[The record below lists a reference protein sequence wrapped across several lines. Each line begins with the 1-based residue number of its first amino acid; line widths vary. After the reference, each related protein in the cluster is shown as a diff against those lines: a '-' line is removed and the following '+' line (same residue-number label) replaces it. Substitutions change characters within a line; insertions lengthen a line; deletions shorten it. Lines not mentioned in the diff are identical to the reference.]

1 MVGHFARAARI
12 VAVALLSIGPAQ
24 AQQSLKILIPSDDTC
39 TAYVA
44 AMNTEDRPAI
54 LNLGGW
60 ALGYWSALAEQSGK
74 DILHD
79 TTSEALLDRLA
90 TECQAQ
96 PNAPMSSIVETIGRS
111 LVSGASP

>member
-1 MVGHFARAARI
+1 MRTSTLIATAI
-12 VAVALLSIGPAQ
+12 VITTVRVASADPSI
-24 AQQSLKILIPSDDTC
+24 KILIPTDDTC

-44 AMNTEDRPAI
+44 AMNTEDRAAM
-54 LNLGGW
+54 LSLGGW

-90 TECQAQ
+90 TQCQAQ
-96 PNAPMSSIVETIGRS
+96 PAAPMSSVVEAIGRS
-111 LVSGASP
+111 LVSASAP